1 MLGPAIT
8 FFSTSHL
15 RSSAGVGG
23 RGSGRG
29 GRRRPQQE
37 LRRGCD
43 CEPWAGSEALAGEG
57 KEGQGRIHQHGEVWR
72 PLLRRDPVPSPDAP
86 RPGSHGRPLQLWF
99 LCERS
104 LRRRKK
110 TAAECG
116 RVKAEPLKSYRC
128 WTFWARSR
136 DEDLRSPRAY
146 GPGPCLVPKIF
157 ANQVP

>member
-116 RVKAEPLKSYRC
+116 RVKAEPQICFAGSQKMRI
-128 WTFWARSR
+128 FRS
-136 DEDLRSPRAY
+136 DHVF
-146 GPGPCLVPKIF
+146 GPCLVPKYF
-157 ANQVP
+157 AKWTL